1 MVQQPMQFLNIRGL
15 WLLAWFTRA
24 CTYIH
29 DGCNVALSL
38 DCNGEKKSTAHVPVA
53 TLHQTHSSN
62 ETSMD
67 VCSRLS
73 ERLLTWAQNR
83 QRFTK
88 DSTGLKIPYRT
99 KLNDSIP
106 PTSHVPPLVNHTDP
120 YLLNSF
126 HILRREDELP
136 EDSPDRESFEA
147 DSVLPDVISTALGC
161 GASILD

>member
-99 KLNDSIP
+99 KLNDSIY
-106 PTSHVPPLVNHTDP
+106 PLHP
-120 YLLNSF
+120 MYRLW
-126 HILRREDELP
+126 
-136 EDSPDRESFEA
+136 
-147 DSVLPDVISTALGC
+147 
-161 GASILD
+161 